1 MCENVSELNYQ
12 VTVVMFKMKSAR
24 EYILKIFVLVRSET
38 VFIPSP
44 LKILMT
50 RIKKM
55 VTVQVVLYGC

>member
-1 MCENVSELNYQ
+1 MK
-12 VTVVMFKMKSAR
+12 VMFKMKSAR
-24 EYILKIFVLVRSET
+24 EYILEIFVLVRSET
-38 VFIPSP
+38 VFIPSA